1 MSDFQIEN
9 GELVEYTGKGGDV
22 VIPDSVTSI
31 GDRAFYDCHRLTSI
45 RALRPSGKRRSVT
58 AAARRHECDEFPV

>member
-31 GDRAFYDCHRLTSI
+31 GI
-45 RALRPSGKRRSVT
+45 GRSMIAT
-58 AAARRHECDEFPV
+58 D